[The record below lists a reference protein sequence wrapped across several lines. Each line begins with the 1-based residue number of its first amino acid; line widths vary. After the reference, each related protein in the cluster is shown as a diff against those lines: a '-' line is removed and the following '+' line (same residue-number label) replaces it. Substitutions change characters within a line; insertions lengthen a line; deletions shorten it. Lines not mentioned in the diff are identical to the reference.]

1 MRDQLQDAGGHL
13 APEVKEDAHGE
24 VVGLG
29 AGRVAAGALLQV
41 HGPQLAKDEG
51 VEQGAHVQH
60 RCLGLLRK
68 ACHYH
73 LMRMGKTSICFV
85 AFNSIGLLTFQK
97 QLFKSFVR
105 LGY

>member
-1 MRDQLQDAGGHL
+1 MTLVLFATHHFGVRDQLQDARRDL

-41 HGPQLAKDEG
+41 HGPQLAEDES

-60 RCLGLLRK
+60 RGLGLLCESR
-68 ACHYH
+68 HYH
-73 LMRMGKTSICFV
+73 LRRMEG
-85 AFNSIGLLTFQK
+85 
-97 QLFKSFVR
+97 
-105 LGY
+105 